1 MDLAYYSYLA
11 QTIPPREL
19 ARALAVRARRAVVS
33 RLRPL
38 IFDVPPEQRRARALY
53 ALTDSRPALVEP
65 WERESTAR
73 LLRER
78 WPESCT
84 AVMREAEAA
93 RRSITTA
100 IRSRRT
106 FATIRGNRARA

>member
-38 IFDVPPEQRRARALY
+38 IFDVPPEQRRAR
-53 ALTDSRPALVEP
+53 
-65 WERESTAR
+65 
-73 LLRER
+73 
-78 WPESCT
+78 
-84 AVMREAEAA
+84 
-93 RRSITTA
+93 RRK
-100 IRSRRT
+100 R
-106 FATIRGNRARA
+106 